1 MKTINYEEYS
11 DIYDKDIFTVL
22 DYLESSSN
30 KNRTIF
36 DTSRQTDNSYKYK
49 NNSKLLNK
57 ANNRKKNV
65 KSERDKTIS
74 LTNHS
79 IGNNLS
85 NIKKQLNNISINE
98 KNTLKITRINNNETS
113 KNDYKLKNIANIIY
127 KKIGWKKSKQ
137 TSFSIM
143 KSIPKNDI
151 MAKNKELQN
160 ENESLKENI
169 KFLLGQIKKFKKTE
183 PANNQTEQ
191 SIFNEKKLVSV
202 IIKVHKIIIK

>member
-98 KNTLKITRINNNETS
+98 
-113 KNDYKLKNIANIIY
+113 
-127 KKIGWKKSKQ
+127 
-137 TSFSIM
+137 
-143 KSIPKNDI
+143 
-151 MAKNKELQN
+151 
-160 ENESLKENI
+160 
-169 KFLLGQIKKFKKTE
+169 
-183 PANNQTEQ
+183 
-191 SIFNEKKLVSV
+191 
-202 IIKVHKIIIK
+202 